1 MLRRLVSVF
10 VLICLII
17 ALLVGCAEEEG
28 NSADEL
34 DIDFTSMS
42 DTMIGPLVIN
52 MFTAPDG
59 FVGQRVRMSGMYEFH
74 AVQEHT
80 FHLLTVV
87 EGDGCCDAVMFEF
100 QLNDETTVQEGVLQN
115 GTNLEVTGV
124 IRQFEFNNNLFLFLD
139 ADEIKVS

>member
-1 MLRRLVSVF
+1 MLRRLVSAF
-10 VLICLII
+10 ALICLIV
-17 ALLVGCAEEEG
+17 ALLAGCAEEADS
-28 NSADEL
+28 SADEV

-42 DTMIGPLVIN
+42 DTMVGPLVIN

-59 FVGQRVRMSGMYEFH
+59 FVGQRVRMSGLYEFH
-74 AVQEHT
+74 AVQGYT

-100 QLNDETTVQEGVLQN
+100 QLNDETEMQEGVLQN
-115 GTNLEVTGV
+115 GTNLEVTGT